1 MLYFCLLLVYELI
14 FTKLF
19 FSMETLSWFIYLSIY
34 LSIYEEKAIPGIDI
48 FNQSKLE

>member
-1 MLYFCLLLVYELI
+1 MLYFCLLLVYEHI

-19 FSMETLSWFIYLSIY
+19 SSMETLSWFIYLSIY
-34 LSIYEEKAIPGIDI
+34 EVKANPRIDI